1 VKSELEVAS
10 EADNTD
16 DGEKPPARPRH
27 DARAG
32 RLRYCYIATA
42 TSRYCY
48 CNYYLTARPL
58 PVGLSRRV
66 PLLPH
71 TAQVWHAVP
80 CSERAAPMPDTSLRR
95 PTVAEDARL
104 NVKAAHE
111 FGDLERPITA
121 PVHSLLTSPARS
133 HPNAAHAKELP
144 LHLILLILSYVR
156 THRPTRPCHG
166 LLPKPAR

>member
-58 PVGLSRRV
+58 PVGLSRRA
-66 PLLPH
+66 PLPPPH
-71 TAQVWHAVP
+71 
-80 CSERAAPMPDTSLRR
+80 RRSL
-95 PTVAEDARL
+95 ARC
-104 NVKAAHE
+104 AM
-111 FGDLERPITA
+111 
-121 PVHSLLTSPARS
+121 
-133 HPNAAHAKELP
+133 
-144 LHLILLILSYVR
+144 
-156 THRPTRPCHG
+156 
-166 LLPKPAR
+166 